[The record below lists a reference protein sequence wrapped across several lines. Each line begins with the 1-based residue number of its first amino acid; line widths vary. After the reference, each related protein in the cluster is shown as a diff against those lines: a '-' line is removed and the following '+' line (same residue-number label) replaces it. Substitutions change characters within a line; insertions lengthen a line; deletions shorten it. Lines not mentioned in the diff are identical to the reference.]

1 MIKNLNDS
9 NHLSREV
16 KKLMRITKQ
25 QEEKLIQAAQEG
37 MRNAFTGT
45 NKPGDMR
52 FGASVLTKKGNI
64 YSSGQYYSDTYSL
77 TLHAEQAAL
86 AHAAAHGEYA
96 IVTIF
101 ITYSKAASLGEDIIY
116 PCHMCKQLLWESY
129 LRSKQN
135 TEIIMADE
143 KGKIL
148 EKLKLL
154 DIINYPW
161 PKG

>member
-1 MIKNLNDS
+1 MYNSDVNLS
-9 NHLSREV
+9 KV
-16 KKLMRITKQ
+16 TKKR
-25 QEEKLIQAAQEG
+25 LIQAAVEG

-45 NKPGDMR
+45 NKPDDIR
-52 FGASVLTKKGNI
+52 FGAAVLTKKGNV

-86 AHAAAHGEYA
+86 AHAAAHGEYT
-96 IVTIF
+96 IVAIF
-101 ITYSKAASLGEDIIY
+101 ITYNKAASLGEDTIY
-116 PCHMCKQLLWESY
+116 PCHMCKQLLWENY

-135 TEIIMADE
+135 TEIIMVDE

>member
-1 MIKNLNDS
+1 MK
-9 NHLSREV
+9 
-16 KKLMRITKQ
+16 ITKD
-25 QEEKLIQAAQEG
+25 QEKRLIQAAIEG
-37 MRNAFTGT
+37 MRKAFTGT
-45 NKPGDMR
+45 NKANDIR
-52 FGASVLTKKGNI
+52 YGAAVLTRKGNI

-96 IVTIF
+96 IVAIA
-101 ITYSKAASLGEDIIY
+101 ITYNKAASLGEDTVY

-135 TEIIMADE
+135 TEIIMLDE

-161 PKG
+161 PK